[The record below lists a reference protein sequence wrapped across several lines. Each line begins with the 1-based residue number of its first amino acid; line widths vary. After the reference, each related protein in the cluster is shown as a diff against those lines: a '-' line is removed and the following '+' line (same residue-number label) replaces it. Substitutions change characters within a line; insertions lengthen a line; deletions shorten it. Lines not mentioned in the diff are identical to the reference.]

1 MSGVWPQ
8 RDTSIDEMVEKA
20 EGKVEELINRSWVW
34 QGTQYDVE
42 NTALANNSETY
53 TLIFGEKDKFRLLAN
68 CGTMKGKYFFSG
80 RSLDIELN
88 KNWFSRCRKDKIL
101 KVFLEELV
109 RSQTAY
115 LQSNALQISLAGSE
129 GIMYFEDK

>member
-1 MSGVWPQ
+1 MSKTPHSA
-8 RDTSIDEMVEKA
+8 R
-20 EGKVEELINRSWVW
+20 
-34 QGTQYDVE
+34 
-42 NTALANNSETY
+42 NSETY

-68 CGTMKGKYFFSG
+68 CGTMKGKYSFSG

-101 KVFLEELV
+101 KVFMEELV

-115 LQSNALQISLAGSE
+115 LQGNALQISLAGSE